1 MLPLR
6 APTHKIDGVGVFIA
20 SADCWDTARID
31 AEINAAI
38 EASEAVKL
46 AAAAGADPSSVVA
59 EIRDAHPVVRY
70 QKGLTRFQL
79 DAPDHTLAGEPITA
93 RAYLAGEPTE
103 FVMQRLPWETMERI
117 RSVEPVR
124 LQLAEYARRS
134 VAEIRGGELRWERSA
149 KDALVPG
156 DIMQAIWDVG
166 VLLELGVAARTFS
179 GPLMEHEGKR

>member
-6 APTHKIDGVGVFIA
+6 PPTHKIDGVGVFIA

-46 AAAAGADPSSVVA
+46 ATATGADPSAVCA

-79 DAPDHTLAGEPITA
+79 DAPDHTLAGEPVTA
-93 RAYLAGEPTE
+93 RAYLTGEPTE
-103 FVMQRLPWETMERI
+103 FVLQRLPWEDMERLT
-117 RSVEPVR
+117 SVQPIR
-124 LQLAEYARRS
+124 LQLAEHARRS
-134 VAEIRGGELRWERSA
+134 VVEIRGGELRWQRGKET
-149 KDALVPG
+149 ALPG
-156 DIMQAIWDVG
+156 ELMQAIWDAG